1 MRTLLKSFGISIAVI
16 AMLFVL
22 VAPVADAHS
31 NENQWSGDTCAI
43 TGQHYHDDY
52 GHGAT
57 WQQYG
62 WSGCTG
68 VDVSIYYKRS
78 GSTLTWVTAQYAA
91 PCSICSV
98 GAVTPDPISSLI
110 KTVHGGRGNNYQW
123 FHRTLTH

>member
-78 GSTLTWVTAQYAA
+78 GSTLTWVTAHTLHHA
-91 PCSICSV
+91 PFALL
-98 GAVTPDPISSLI
+98 GRLRPTPSL
-110 KTVHGGRGNNYQW
+110 R
-123 FHRTLTH
+123 